1 MALEKAMIE
10 GVELKEGLGGWVLR
24 RRFEGWR
31 QMREE
36 GGGRGFLRR
45 RRANESS
52 DHEQRERFVR
62 KPSRGTRTAATTM
75 KGGENKYGSEEQ
87 KETNK
92 LLG

>member
-1 MALEKAMIE
+1 MELEKAMIE
-10 GVELKEGLGGWVLR
+10 GVGLKEGLGGWVLR
-24 RRFEGWR
+24 RRVEGWR

-36 GGGRGFLRR
+36 GGERGFLRR

-62 KPSRGTRTAATTM
+62 KASRGTRTAATM
-75 KGGENKYGSEEQ
+75 EGGENKYGSEEQ
-87 KETNK
+87 KKTNK

>member
-10 GVELKEGLGGWVLR
+10 GVGLKEGLGGWVLR
-24 RRFEGWR
+24 RRVEGWR

-36 GGGRGFLRR
+36 GGRRGFLRR

-62 KPSRGTRTAATTM
+62 KPSRGTRTAAAI

>member
-36 GGGRGFLRR
+36 GGERGFLRR

-62 KPSRGTRTAATTM
+62 KPSRGTRTAAAI